1 MVWFNQGA
9 IKNIAESLT
18 LHLIFSSLF
27 SFRIKIVALQNISFL
42 L

>member
-9 IKNIAESLT
+9 IKNIAVFNFT
-18 LHLIFSSLF
+18 FNIQCLF